1 MVPRRM
7 LDPRRPNTPPTAN
20 EKQEGLMQYHPFL
33 FVDPRTCLTMNETV
47 LGLERVF
54 ATPALIESTTLVLM
68 AGIDVFFTRAT
79 PSKTFDLLAADF
91 NHSFLLALLGGLAVM
106 TVALKKLD
114 REKKINAAWQ

>member
-1 MVPRRM
+1 
-7 LDPRRPNTPPTAN
+7 
-20 EKQEGLMQYHPFL
+20 
-33 FVDPRTCLTMNETV
+33 MNETV